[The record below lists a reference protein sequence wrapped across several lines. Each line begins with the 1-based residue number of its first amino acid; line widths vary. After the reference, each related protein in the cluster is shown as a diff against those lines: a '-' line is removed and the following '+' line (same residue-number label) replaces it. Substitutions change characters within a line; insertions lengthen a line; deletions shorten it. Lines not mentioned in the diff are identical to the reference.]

1 MRVLVIPNKQKDKEL
16 LYTNNLTRLLDRY
29 DCEYTVCRDEYA
41 PLSKAA
47 DLFIVLG
54 GDGSIMRA
62 SHDAAKY
69 GIPILSVNL
78 GRMGYMAELEKDEIQ
93 LIDRFFSGDYNI
105 EERMMLS
112 VITPDGR
119 EHIALNDAVLSNGQV
134 AKMVSFSL
142 YSNGQYL
149 SRYNADGIIIS
160 TPTGSTAYSMSAG
173 GPVVDPSVECLIATP
188 VCPHSLSNRP
198 VIFSEK
204 TVLTVK
210 NETDR
215 DIPMFI
221 TVDGGD
227 NLEIG
232 FGESVIFRK
241 AELST
246 KLVRVK
252 DECFYRTLSKKMNQV

>member
-1 MRVLVIPNKQKDKEL
+1 MKVVVIPNKQKDNEL
-16 LYTNNLTRLLDRY
+16 IYTKKLTKLLDGY
-29 DCEYTVCRDEYA
+29 SCTYTVYQDNGISPSED
-41 PLSKAA
+41 A
-47 DLFIVLG
+47 DLYIVLG

-62 SHDAAKY
+62 SHSAAKL

-78 GRMGYMAELEKDEIQ
+78 GRMGYMAELEKDELH
-93 LIDRFFSGDYNI
+93 LIDSYFSGDYHI

-112 VITPDGR
+112 VTTPDSE
-119 EHIALNDAVLSNGQV
+119 EHIALNDAVLSNGRV
-134 AKMVSFSL
+134 SKMVSFSL
-142 YSNGQYL
+142 YSNGQFL

-188 VCPHSLSNRP
+188 VCPHSLNSRP
-198 VIFSEK
+198 VIFSGE
-204 TVLTVK
+204 TELMIK

-232 FGESVIFRK
+232 YGESVSIKRS
-241 AELST
+241 AITT
-246 KLVRVK
+246 KLVRIK
-252 DECFYRTLSKKMNQV
+252 DECFYRTLSKKMN